1 MTPAL
6 APTMLRT
13 RFAELWLLPIQEVD
27 AEEFFALTAANRE
40 YLRRWLPW
48 VDETRELADSK
59 AYVRNALELQ
69 RLGLRL
75 DYTLRLRGRM
85 VGTVALHTLNRAHR
99 YAVVGY
105 WLAEDAT
112 GHGYMTESVRCLLDL
127 AFGELAL
134 NRVEIRV
141 AVDNKASQG
150 IADRLGFQSEG
161 VLRQAEWIYDH
172 FVDLRV
178 AAILRSEWTLS
189 PEGEEGVGVSG

>member
-1 MTPAL
+1 MTPVF
-6 APTMLRT
+6 APAVLRT
-13 RFAELWLLPIQEVD
+13 RVAELWLVPIQEVD
-27 AEEFFALTAANRE
+27 AEELFALTTANRE
-40 YLRRWLPW
+40 YLRQWLPW

-85 VGTVALHTLNRAHR
+85 IGTVAFHTLSRAHR
-99 YAVVGY
+99 NAVVGY
-105 WLAEDAT
+105 WLAEEAT

-127 AFGELAL
+127 AFGELEL

-178 AAILRSEWTLS
+178 AAILKTEWR
-189 PEGEEGVGVSG
+189 GEKMG